1 MKKLHL
7 LFVIFASISLGVLA
21 AVDNNVATELAK
33 EAPTHKDIQ
42 KDSEGDTF
50 KDDPDLVKAVEA
62 ALKGVKEKAPDV
74 QKEALR
80 VWKNYK
86 AGGKSNFTYRFWG
99 RSVIEWLQKNKGM
112 AFKSARDVEKIF
124 LILWHK
130 KLISYDAVRVLTTDS
145 WGHTVYEQGEPAFNK
160 RVEDYREPGGGIV
173 PDAVN
178 QKRAEISL

>member
-1 MKKLHL
+1 
-7 LFVIFASISLGVLA
+7 
-21 AVDNNVATELAK
+21 
-33 EAPTHKDIQ
+33 
-42 KDSEGDTF
+42 
-50 KDDPDLVKAVEA
+50 
-62 ALKGVKEKAPDV
+62 
-74 QKEALR
+74 
-80 VWKNYK
+80 
-86 AGGKSNFTYRFWG
+86 
-99 RSVIEWLQKNKGM
+99 M